1 MKTRSMKIHITQA
14 SEQSVVVEAETT
26 ANGKT
31 WLVKATKE
39 SDFLPWETFEV
50 GEKRTGSRLDPH
62 SEAFAMIRDAVTE
75 ADYRETL
82 GLTEKVNLPY
92 GDLMRDPF
100 SLETRAFLSRL
111 IEVLSEVKDERVQ
124 DISNAQVP
132 IERIVATLGAEAIED
147 VIKMVRA
154 IYQAYAKDPHLLG
167 DAISARRMDEA
178 QGKTEL

>member
-14 SEQSVVVEAETT
+14 PEQSVVVEAETT

-62 SEAFAMIRDAVTE
+62 SEAFATIRDAVTE
-75 ADYRETL
+75 AYYRETL

-92 GDLMRDPF
+92 SDSIGEPF

-111 IEVLSEVKDERVQ
+111 IEVLSQVKDERVQ
-124 DISNAQVP
+124 NISNAKRP

-147 VIKMVRA
+147 VIQKVRA
-154 IYQAYAKDPHLLG
+154 TYQEYAKDPHLLG
-167 DAISARRMDEA
+167 AAISAWRMDEA

>member
-14 SEQSVVVEAETT
+14 PERSVVVEAETT

-39 SDFLPWETFEV
+39 SDFLPWATFEV
-50 GEKRTGSRLDPH
+50 GGKWTGSRLDPH
-62 SEAFAMIRDAVTE
+62 SETFTAIRDAATE
-75 ADYRETL
+75 AYYRETL

-92 GDLMRDPF
+92 GDSIGDPF

-124 DISNAQVP
+124 HISNAKRP
-132 IERIVATLGAEAIED
+132 IERIVATLGAEAIDD
-147 VIKMVRA
+147 VIKRVRA
-154 IYQAYAKDPHLLG
+154 TYQEYAKDPHLLG
-167 DAISARRMDEA
+167 AAISARRMDEA
-178 QGKTEL
+178 QGKNEL